1 MFQEKEKLPKKERVW
16 SRSRKGLLK
25 WFCGA
30 GVRAADKKFE
40 TLTKTPKK
48 YIFLYPQRGID
59 Y

>member
-1 MFQEKEKLPKKERVW
+1 LW
-16 SRSRKGLLK
+16 
-25 WFCGA
+25 A

-48 YIFLYPQRGID
+48 YIFLYPPGGID